1 MPWGIIVRN
10 KKIYRS
16 ELSSEIWQSCGVF
29 FTYKKLNNRLY
40 TGLNTVDIGS
50 CNKEMKMK
58 QFYKDVFVGVF
69 VSFLI
74 VGCYVCY
81 DYVKKLPKPDY
92 RIVTPVPPYD
102 FSSLQSRKVIVFEGR
117 EINEKEFIR
126 VLVLDSMADGILTS
140 RVIDS
145 DMEQTSR
152 YFDFN
157 EDGFWERVPYLG
169 NDDQILVH
177 SGNVKD
183 FEPQNILGSCFV
195 SCLQEDVSVFSQL
208 RNLAGGKDTI
218 EAHDDILQKLWVL
231 PPVISTDITEHILAL
246 RPLKEKI
253 KLPLKLDVIAAREV
267 TKEGNVLGD
276 YIEVELASGKKS
288 RLREV
293 WLYTDPCVRGYYSP
307 IPVIDEEIK
316 RLPDINGYGTLYSL
330 HEAMQRDVSGQ
341 LKNKVRE
348 YLEEPNYFT
357 RRQLLRDIIYL
368 WADCQNADPRSRL
381 SENGKNYIGD
391 ARKQLFVEKI
401 VGRPFRGTH
410 TGKEETSAPH
420 HASVFYLLDSF
431 NKYADLV
438 GIRLSFWGILNP
450 VIMAAYNSEDGILQ
464 GIINKM
470 VLNERKV
477 NTEAVVDFIQ
487 TFYAQNGQLQTKL
500 MLFELYKVLK
510 IVKNSEL
517 YSSLKGLGEIAEGI
531 NMRDMDS
538 FVIEGTANGENLYGT
553 GGNDIFIGRDG
564 NDAFLGREGDDVYIF
579 ELNEGD
585 NVIIEEGGNDTIA
598 LGADIKPENI
608 DLSLKGKDLLIK
620 INGGENGSIHIR
632 GYAVDDKNK
641 VENLLFA
648 DSNIWKLAEKLR
660 TQ

>member
-1 MPWGIIVRN
+1 M
-10 KKIYRS
+10 
-16 ELSSEIWQSCGVF
+16 SC
-29 FTYKKLNNRLY
+29 
-40 TGLNTVDIGS
+40 I
-50 CNKEMKMK
+50 
-58 QFYKDVFVGVF
+58 
-69 VSFLI
+69 
-74 VGCYVCY
+74 
-81 DYVKKLPKPDY
+81 
-92 RIVTPVPPYD
+92 
-102 FSSLQSRKVIVFEGR
+102 
-117 EINEKEFIR
+117 
-126 VLVLDSMADGILTS
+126 
-140 RVIDS
+140 
-145 DMEQTSR
+145 
-152 YFDFN
+152 
-157 EDGFWERVPYLG
+157 
-169 NDDQILVH
+169 
-177 SGNVKD
+177 KD
-183 FEPQNILGSCFV
+183 FESQNILGSCFV

-218 EAHDDILQKLWVL
+218 EAHDDILQKLWLL

-293 WLYTDPCVRGYYSP
+293 WLYTDPGVRGYYSP

-348 YLEEPNYFT
+348 YLAEPNYFI

-450 VIMAAYNSEDGILQ
+450 VIMEAYSSEDGILQ

-477 NTEAVVDFIQ
+477 NTEVVVDFIQ

-517 YSSLKGLGEIAEGI
+517 HSSLKGLGEIAEGI

-648 DSNIWKLAEKLR
+648 DGNIWKLVEKLR